1 MTVFRAEPGLLA
13 RFREG
18 DPAALER
25 VYRAYVDRIGAI
37 VRFGFRL
44 PSQGVA
50 VRGVAETAHDVA
62 DLVQEVFVKAFSPSA
77 RRAFDGL
84 RDYAPFLFQIARNV
98 VVDWARRR
106 GREIPTAWTELE
118 RADELEEAGGEP
130 AWADEA
136 TMAIVQGYIARLDG
150 DLLRVHQVRYCDGLS
165 QRDAADRLGIGR
177 QRLRTLEERL
187 REGLRRELEA
197 RRAEP

>member
-1 MTVFRAEPGLLA
+1 MTVFRGQAELLA
-13 RFREG
+13 RFRAG
-18 DPAALER
+18 DPSALER
-25 VYRAYVDRIGAI
+25 VYRTYVDRIGGI

-44 PSQGVA
+44 PSQGVT

-62 DLVQEVFVKAFSPSA
+62 DLVQEVFVKAFSPAA

-84 RDYAPFLFQIARNV
+84 RDYAPFLFAIARNV

-118 RADELEEAGGEP
+118 RADELEERSDEP

-136 TMAIVQGYIARLDG
+136 TMAIVQSYVDGLDSE
-150 DLLRVHQVRYCDGLS
+150 LLRVHEVRYRDGLS
-165 QRDAADRLGIGR
+165 QRDAADKLGIGR
-177 QRLRTLEERL
+177 QRLRTLEARL
-187 REGLRRELEA
+187 RDGLRRELTA
-197 RRAEP
+197 RREGP

>member
-13 RFREG
+13 RFRDG

-25 VYRAYVDRIGAI
+25 VYRAYVDRIGGI

-50 VRGVAETAHDVA
+50 VGGVAESAHDVA
-62 DLVQEVFVKAFSPSA
+62 DLVQEVFVKAFAPSA

-84 RDYAPFLFQIARNV
+84 RDYAPFLFAIARNV

-106 GREIPTAWTELE
+106 GREIPTAWTELD
-118 RADELEEAGGEP
+118 RIDELEEAGGEP
-130 AWADEA
+130 PWADED
-136 TMAIVQGYIARLDG
+136 TMAIVQRYIGRLNG

-165 QRDAADRLGIGR
+165 QRDAAERLGIGR
-177 QRLRTLEERL
+177 QRLRTLEDRL
-187 REGLRRELEA
+187 REGLRRELAA
-197 RRAEP
+197 RGATP